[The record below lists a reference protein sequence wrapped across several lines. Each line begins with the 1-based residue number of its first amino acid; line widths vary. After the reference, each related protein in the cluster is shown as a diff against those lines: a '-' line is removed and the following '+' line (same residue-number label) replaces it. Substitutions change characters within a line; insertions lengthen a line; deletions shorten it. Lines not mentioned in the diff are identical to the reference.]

1 MENKMIDLESVTN
14 YKVVTNCDV
23 KILLLSNKNEWSAII
38 PYGSNGNIYSEVTN
52 SGDPVYNIQKA
63 YNAVT
68 SYGISLRPFLWN
80 AVDDNTEL
88 DIDLKRLKKLKDS
101 IINQGKHP
109 GKMVITEDLH
119 LEKEWHEEAKKQTL
133 RTLPKFIKHLM
144 GDYVHSYGTIV
155 KAMACAAYATIHV
168 CNNISSGGI
177 SGLQASY
184 LVWQIIH
191 EMGMFKSESG
201 SRILTFDDML
211 YPQNS
216 NRFTCID
223 KDTWDKLQELAK
235 SKLEEDGNIHPD
247 VKKHLQ
253 SIVNGIVPFGWKVV
267 DIVY

>member
-38 PYGSNGNIYSEVTN
+38 PYGSNGNILSEVTN

-63 YNAVT
+63 YNTVI
-68 SYGISLRPFLWN
+68 SYGINLRPFLWN

-144 GDYVHSYGTIV
+144 DDYAHSYGTIV
-155 KAMACAAYATIHV
+155 KAMACAVYATIHV
-168 CNNISSGGI
+168 CNNMPSGSITGF
-177 SGLQASY
+177 QASC
-184 LVWQIIH
+184 LVWQIID

-216 NRFTCID
+216 NRFSCID

-235 SKLEEDGNIHPD
+235 SKLEEDGAMHPD
-247 VKKHLQ
+247 VRKHLQ
-253 SIVNGIVPFGWKVV
+253 SIVNGTVPFGWKVV
-267 DIVY
+267 DKVW